1 MVIVVNILAVV
12 VLIALVVQAVRGHL
26 RTPAD
31 KEGRNRGNR

>member
-1 MVIVVNILAVV
+1 MVIVVNILAVA

-31 KEGRNRGNR
+31 QEGRHRGNR

>member
-1 MVIVVNILAVV
+1 MVIVVNILAVI

-26 RTPAD
+26 RTSAD

>member
-26 RTPAD
+26 RMPAD
-31 KEGRNRGNR
+31 QEVRNRGNR

>member
-12 VLIALVVQAVRGHL
+12 VLIALVVQAVRGQT

-31 KEGRNRGNR
+31 QEVRNRGNR